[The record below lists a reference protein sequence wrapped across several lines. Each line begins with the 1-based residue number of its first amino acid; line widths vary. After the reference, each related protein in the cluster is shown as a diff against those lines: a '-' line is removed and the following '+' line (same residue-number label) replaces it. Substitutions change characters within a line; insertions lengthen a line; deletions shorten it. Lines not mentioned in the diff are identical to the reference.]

1 MKLIDNPTILV
12 SQLATGYT
20 LRNGD
25 KKIVTKPFDAALQGG
40 MLSCLLGR
48 NGSGKSTLLRTL
60 SAFQPPIGG
69 DIVVGDTPLTEMTD
83 AEKARTFGVV
93 LTEKINAENLTV
105 VELVAMG
112 RSPFTNFWGKLE
124 HHDKVIVE
132 KSLALVGATALAER
146 RVATLSDG
154 ERQKVMIAKA
164 LAQETPI
171 ILLDEP
177 TAFLD
182 YPGKVEIMLILRRL
196 AREQGKTIFLSTHD
210 LEVAL
215 QIADSIW
222 LLDRAGGVTTG
233 TPRQLADDGVI
244 NRFFDTDEIG
254 FEPAT
259 MRFIIK

>member
-1 MKLIDNPTILV
+1 MNHPTVLV
-12 SQLATGYT
+12 SQLATGYV

-25 KKIVTKPFDAALQGG
+25 KKIVTKPFDAALRGG
-40 MLSCLLGR
+40 MLTCLLGR

-60 SAFQPPIGG
+60 SAFQPPIEGE
-69 DIVVGDTPLTEMTD
+69 IVVGETPLVAMTD
-83 AEKARTFGVV
+83 ADKARTFGVV
-93 LTEKINAENLTV
+93 LTEKINAENLTAT
-105 VELVAMG
+105 ELVAMG

-124 HHDKVIVE
+124 PHDKVIVE
-132 KSLALVGATALAER
+132 KSLALVGASALAER

-233 TPRQLADDGVI
+233 TPRHLADDGVI

-254 FEPAT
+254 FEPET

>member
-1 MKLIDNPTILV
+1 
-12 SQLATGYT
+12 
-20 LRNGD
+20 
-25 KKIVTKPFDAALQGG
+25 
-40 MLSCLLGR
+40 
-48 NGSGKSTLLRTL
+48 
-60 SAFQPPIGG
+60 
-69 DIVVGDTPLTEMTD
+69 MTD

-105 VELVAMG
+105 TELVGMG
-112 RSPFTNFWGKLE
+112 RSPFTNFWGTLNP
-124 HHDKVIVE
+124 HDISIVE
-132 KSLALVGATALAER
+132 KSLNIVGATPLATR
-146 RVATLSDG
+146 RVTTLSDG

-222 LLDRAGGVTTG
+222 LLDRSGGVTTG
-233 TPRQLADDGVI
+233 TPRQLADAGVI
-244 NRFFDTDEIG
+244 NSFFDTDEIG

-259 MRFIIK
+259 LRFIIK

>member
-1 MKLIDNPTILV
+1 MNNNSTISV

-20 LRNGD
+20 LRNGEQ
-25 KKIVTKPFDAALQGG
+25 KIVTKPFDAVLNSG
-40 MLSCLLGR
+40 MLTCLLGR

-69 DIVVGDTPLTEMTD
+69 DIFIGDKKLTTMTD

-105 VELVAMG
+105 TELVGMG
-112 RSPFTNFWGKLE
+112 RSPFTNFWGTLNP
-124 HHDKVIVE
+124 HDISIVE
-132 KSLALVGATALAER
+132 KSLNIVGATPLATR
-146 RVATLSDG
+146 RVTTLSDG

-222 LLDRAGGVTTG
+222 LLDRSGGVTTG
-233 TPRQLADDGVI
+233 TPRQLADAGVI
-244 NRFFDTDEIG
+244 NSFFDTDEIG

-259 MRFIIK
+259 LRFIIK

>member
-1 MKLIDNPTILV
+1 MNRNSTISV
-12 SQLATGYT
+12 SQLATGYV
-20 LRNGD
+20 LRNGEQ
-25 KKIVTKPFDAALQGG
+25 KIVTKPFDAMLKGG
-40 MLSCLLGR
+40 MLTCLLGR

-60 SAFQPPIGG
+60 SAFQPPIAG
-69 DIVVGDTPLTEMTD
+69 DILVGETPLGTMTD

-105 VELVAMG
+105 TELVAMG

-124 HHDKVIVE
+124 HHDRMIVE
-132 KSLALVGATALAER
+132 KSLKLVGASVLADR

-222 LLDRAGGVTTG
+222 LLDRSGGVTTG
-233 TPRQLADDGVI
+233 TPRQLAGDGVI
-244 NRFFDTDEIG
+244 NTFFDTEEIS
-254 FEPAT
+254 FDPIT
-259 MRFIIK
+259 LRFIIK

>member
-1 MKLIDNPTILV
+1 MNNNSTISV
-12 SQLATGYT
+12 YQLTTGYT
-20 LRNGD
+20 LRSGEQ
-25 KKIVTKPFDAALQGG
+25 KIVTKPFDAALEGG
-40 MLSCLLGR
+40 RLTCLLGR

-69 DIVVGDTPLTEMTD
+69 DINIGETPLISMSD

-124 HHDKVIVE
+124 HHDRMIVE
-132 KSLALVGATALAER
+132 RSLKLVGASGLAER

-222 LLDRAGGVTTG
+222 LLDRSGGVTTG
-233 TPRQLADDGVI
+233 TPRQLADEGVI
-244 NRFFDTDEIG
+244 NRFFDTDEIE
-254 FEPAT
+254 FESST
-259 MRFIIK
+259 LRFIIK